1 MKISLLAAWLLLALL
16 PAVAAPSAQP
26 DLPDH
31 SFDWKAAQPVLVVA
45 EVSVGGDLPVQKLDC
60 PKDRV
65 CISMDAPP
73 YWLQLD
79 EASALYGEEVPARFA
94 VKVMDHYGSGQYKGR
109 AGPFLVAL
117 MGHNGR
123 YMKQRNLHARLVKA
137 KNGTLYL
144 MRSYPSSPRWLPCK
158 VDAIREN
165 IVGANFDET
174 ILLDREE
181 YDVLRGDERAYYK
194 LTPKGAIPRYAIAVP
209 RLREFLDTTARAR
222 LPLTCPEQD

>member
-1 MKISLLAAWLLLALL
+1 MKISMFAACLVLAAV
-16 PAVAAPSAQP
+16 PAFAWTSAQP
-26 DLPDH
+26 DLPDS

-45 EVSVGGDLPVQKLDC
+45 EVSVGGDLPVQTLDC

-79 EASALYGEEVPARFA
+79 EASELYGEQVPARFA
-94 VKVMDHYGSGQYKGR
+94 VKATDHYGSSQFQGR

-123 YMKQRNLHARLVKA
+123 YMKQRNAHARLVKS

-144 MRSYPSSPRWLPCK
+144 LRSYPSAPRWLPCN
-158 VDAIREN
+158 VDAIREHV
-165 IVGANFDET
+165 VGANFDET
-174 ILLDREE
+174 SWLDRED
-181 YDVLRGDERAYYK
+181 YDRLRVDERAYYT
-194 LTPKGAIPRYAIAVP
+194 LSAKGAIPRYAIALP

-222 LPLTCPEQD
+222 LPLTCPEPD